1 MGKVDFFVVQDWY
14 LSERGPLADMFLR
27 GFPGLKKRGP
37 MINPAGEVQL
47 VRKGGDFMGAR
58 SDFDILRILSYQLA
72 QQRLGQPIR
81 LRTAEAAFEEI
92 SQRVPG
98 YSVSWT
104 NLLAGAAEPTQAT
117 LGANGHRPT
126 EPADGV
132 ISSNNDSL
140 FTSGSLTPYCR
151 LIRSLREAG
160 ATP

>member
-1 MGKVDFFVVQDWY
+1 LPA
-14 LSERGPLADMFLR
+14 LS
-27 GFPGLKKRGP
+27 GFEKSGT
-37 MINPAGEVQL
+37 MTNTAGEVQL

-81 LRTAEAAFEEI
+81 LRTPDAAFEEI
-92 SQRVPG
+92 SQHVPG
-98 YSVSWT
+98 YAVSWT
-104 NLLAGAAEPTQAT
+104 NLLTGAAEPTQEKLAT
-117 LGANGHRPT
+117 NGHRPT

-132 ISSNNDSL
+132 IFSNNDSL

-151 LIRSLREAG
+151 VIRSLREAG